1 MRGRVSALPAQ
12 VTDPPE
18 RAVHAGAARYTRT
31 AVLLHWSIA
40 ALVLAQIALGIYMQS
55 IAKVPVGPRVDAY
68 NLHKS
73 MGIAILALMLVR
85 IGWRIAHS
93 PPPLPPMPR
102 WQRAAAHASHAILY
116 AALVAQPLI
125 GFAGSVASGYPVR
138 LFGLTLPK
146 LWPRDDALKDALSTA
161 HLVVAIVL
169 VATITLHVAA
179 ALRHAT
185 ARDGVLRRMLPLR
198 G

>member
-1 MRGRVSALPAQ
+1 M
-12 VTDPPE
+12 
-18 RAVHAGAARYTRT
+18 
-31 AVLLHWSIA
+31 
-40 ALVLAQIALGIYMQS
+40 

-73 MGIAILALMLVR
+73 MGITILALMLVR

-116 AALVAQPLI
+116 VALVAQPLI

-179 ALRHAT
+179 ALVMPC
-185 ARDGVLRRMLPLR
+185 ARDGVLRGCCRCAASRGRQCAARCARVLAYWPSRAMSAAVLPRLSWSDGSAPAASSTATTSSR
-198 G
+198 P